1 MRIAQSIPQLLLEIL
16 LNRFAHWLCSKAGSI
31 RTTMINND
39 QTMINSEQKQQ
50 IETNRNNV
58 MK

>member
-16 LNRFAHWLCSKAGSI
+16 NRSAHWLCSKAGSI

-39 QTMINSEQKQQ
+39 QTMINSEQ
-50 IETNRNNV
+50 
-58 MK
+58 